1 MTTSKAHKN
10 NNAIKMTP
18 LSQLLIC
25 KLEMLPKNAISLLNP
40 LHLMQ
45 AVMSKKYISKITNT
59 NKEVVIFLIE
69 Y

>member
-10 NNAIKMTP
+10 NSAIKMTP
-18 LSQLLIC
+18 LSQLLLC

-59 NKEVVIFLIE
+59 YKEVVIFLIE